1 MSGLEVLGAVAASVQ
16 LAGNCCTIGKRL
28 LQQRSESLVADEIY
42 ERCKTLLSEINEH
55 MTKLSPTGRQAA
67 QELAACLQRIK
78 HKVHLHK
85 QRNGWAKMFQV
96 VTGKT
101 FVYREQMMLALY
113 RYQVS
118 AVLDGNEMMGQLL
131 AGQTSMSGKLNE
143 MAMPLME
150 ALAKLTSNID
160 SLRMMES
167 TSRREEQTTIVDFQ
181 RNVLKTLTDTIREE
195 VGALRK
201 DLASRP
207 LLAESSHMDRSE
219 LTADYGTMASYLKS
233 IWGSGS
239 FTTDQDIW
247 ECFYD
252 VVNVYINDVL
262 PVSFRVSDFPETGW
276 EPEVSS
282 IWGITYEFW
291 GLTVEHLSCYTR
303 EPYIQGTRRWRWKFR
318 VSFLRVTG

>member
-28 LQQRSESLVADEIY
+28 LQQRSESVVADEIH

-55 MTKLSPTGRQAA
+55 MTKLSPTGREAA

-78 HKVHLHK
+78 HKIYLHK
-85 QRNGWAKMFQV
+85 QGNGFVKMFQV

-101 FVYREQMMLALY
+101 FVYREQMMMALY

-131 AGQTSMSGKLNE
+131 AGQTTISDQLNE
-143 MAMPLME
+143 IAMPLME
-150 ALAKLTSNID
+150 ALAKLTSNND
-160 SLRMMES
+160 SLRTIDS
-167 TSRREEQTTIVDFQ
+167 TSRREEQPTTSDFE
-181 RNVLKTLTDTIREE
+181 REILKALTDAIKEE

-201 DLASRP
+201 DFASRP
-207 LLAESSHMDRSE
+207 LLTESTHLDRSE
-219 LTADYGTMASYLKS
+219 LTADYGTMASYLQS
-233 IWGSGS
+233 IWESGG

-252 VVNVYINDVL
+252 IVTVYINEDL
-262 PVSFRVSDFPETGW
+262 PTSFRATTFPSENENNETD
-276 EPEVSS
+276 
-282 IWGITYEFW
+282 IWGIT
-291 GLTVEHLSCYTR
+291 
-303 EPYIQGTRRWRWKFR
+303 
-318 VSFLRVTG
+318 